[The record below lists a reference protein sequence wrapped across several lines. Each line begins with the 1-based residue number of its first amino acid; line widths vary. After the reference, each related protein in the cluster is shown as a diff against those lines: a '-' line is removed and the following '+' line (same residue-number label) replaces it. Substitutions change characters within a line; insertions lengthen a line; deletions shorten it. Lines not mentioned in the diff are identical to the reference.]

1 MVMDMDMG
9 SQDVVIKSNKKRFI
23 DEEEEG
29 KVNVITPT
37 KKQCRNPFACVSTG
51 SSGYISYSED
61 EAEKEEEEEER
72 EGSPVFYVPDPSDN
86 DSDSDGEEKK
96 EKSEEEIENERI
108 VALTKMRIS
117 QILVKYRN
125 LNLIAPEVLYVIESE
140 MNYFQS
146 V

>member
-37 KKQCRNPFACVSTG
+37 KKQSRHALACVFPG
-51 SSGYISYSED
+51 SSGYIPYSED
-61 EAEKEEEEEER
+61 EAEKEEEER
-72 EGSPVFYVPDPSDN
+72 EGSLVFYVPDPSDN

>member
-1 MVMDMDMG
+1 MMADINVVMDMG
-9 SQDVVIKSNKKRFI
+9 SQDEMKRSIDKDEKK
-23 DEEEEG
+23 EEG

-37 KKQCRNPFACVSTG
+37 KKQYRNSFACVSPG
-51 SSGYISYSED
+51 SSGYIPYSED
-61 EAEKEEEEEER
+61 EAEKEEEER

>member
-1 MVMDMDMG
+1 MADINVVMDMVMG
-9 SQDVVIKSNKKRFI
+9 SQDVNKKRFI

-61 EAEKEEEEEER
+61 EAEKEEEER
-72 EGSPVFYVPDPSDN
+72 EGSLVFYVPDPSDN

-96 EKSEEEIENERI
+96 KKSEEEIENERI

-117 QILVKYRN
+117 HILVKYRN